1 MTAGMESPY
10 SRRYMEWAFLLYA
23 AIIYFAY
30 AYLAFNE
37 HFDKNGYFYFIS
49 FMLVGFVYNFL
60 WYWSTKIVKSKDEL
74 FFLVLMWDVVY
85 MVVFYFTPVMLFN
98 VKLDRW
104 GIIGMITMIA
114 GLLLMKIG
122 K

>member
-1 MTAGMESPY
+1 
-10 SRRYMEWAFLLYA
+10 MEWAFLLYA

-49 FMLVGFVYNFL
+49 FMVVGFAYNFL
-60 WYWSTKIVKSKDEL
+60 WYWSTKIVKTKDEL